1 MSTMPEALTKAE
13 TIQRNL
19 ILNRN
24 ALIQQEIDERF
35 LQRAILKEPRLSTE
49 LAQVQLKMRHTKDVI
64 SYLEEIEKE

>member
-1 MSTMPEALTKAE
+1 MPEALTKAE